1 MAFGTHGLLLVNN
14 NISNLLIQWGFISN
28 VPQNVWSVYSLPL
41 ASKLHILVA
50 SGLNSD
56 IRTSRGT
63 NTSELRFFC
72 LDSTSNVEWFALYT
86 SKTQI

>member
-1 MAFGTHGLLLVNN
+1 MPVGIWQSVIN
-14 NISNLLIQWGFISN
+14 NISNLILQWGFIGN
-28 VPQNVWSVYSLPL
+28 VPQNAWSVYSLPL

-63 NTSELRFFC
+63 STSELRFFC
-72 LDSTSNVEWFALYT
+72 PDSVSNVEWFAIYS